1 MKLKAK
7 IKMKIDMK
15 NKIFEIEDDIRELEL
30 NSKELDIILFHNNEF
45 LKYFSVF
52 MKNLIFDKDKELKEF
67 KKL

>member
-52 MKNLIFDKDKELKEF
+52 MKNLIFDKDKEFKEI
-67 KKL
+67 